1 MYNLYC
7 SVRDESHNDWLITVS
22 LFYCNITTF
31 VTVIYY
37 VHKVLYQLD
46 RAHCP
51 TRRGRVGQC
60 KLGANKCKQHWHRMW
75 MTELCLWTNNLLE
88 FDTVKIF
95 SSLLRICT
103 MFPAL
108 MPESGTTESESN
120 PQPLSRES
128 NSLIITLCVVKR
140 YSTQLFVNHYIVAKR
155 WGKTVATFII
165 KVSYR

>member
-51 TRRGRVGQC
+51 TLVAVG
-60 KLGANKCKQHWHRMW
+60 LVGANWVRINV
-75 MTELCLWTNNLLE
+75 NNTGIGCE
-88 FDTVKIF
+88 
-95 SSLLRICT
+95 
-103 MFPAL
+103 
-108 MPESGTTESESN
+108 
-120 PQPLSRES
+120 
-128 NSLIITLCVVKR
+128 
-140 YSTQLFVNHYIVAKR
+140 
-155 WGKTVATFII
+155 
-165 KVSYR
+165 